1 MAGVD
6 LVLSKAIAE
15 EGYLEKSEAAYK
27 RNPSVLDSK
36 TDGAGSDN
44 YTKYSRDLW
53 TEKYFNSSK
62 QGVAWCAVFVSWCF
76 YQSFGKEKALKLQ
89 CQPTK
94 GNCGA
99 GCSSAANY
107 YKTKAQFYSDP
118 QPGDQIFFYSSDG
131 NGFGHTGIVERVTSS
146 KVYTVEG
153 NTSAGAKVIPNGG
166 AVCRKSYDLN
176 NSRIGGYGRPNWALV
191 DDSPIDDTPYEK
203 KEGEG
208 MIDVVE
214 YNAKVVATTGK
225 TVNLRKTPSSKADV
239 LFAVPVGSTVI
250 VVTHENDEWARVS
263 YTQANGVG
271 INGYM
276 MRKFLE
282 KIPDG
287 MEMPAAANDLNEVPA
302 KLAEMQSLANRLSA
316 LINEVNNALGVTA
329 G

>member
-6 LVLSKAIAE
+6 FVLSKAIAE
-15 EGYLEKSEAAYK
+15 EGYLEKSEAAY
-27 RNPSVLDSK
+27 RANPSVLDSK

-44 YTKYSRDLW
+44 YTKYARDLW
-53 TEKYFNSSK
+53 VEKYFNSSK

-76 YQSFGKEKALKLQ
+76 YQAFGKEKALKLQ

-107 YKTKAQFYSDP
+107 YKTKGQFYSDP
-118 QPGDQIFFYSSDG
+118 EPGDQIFFYSSDG
-131 NGFGHTGIVERVTSS
+131 SGFGHTGIVERVTSS
-146 KVYTVEG
+146 NVYTVEG

-166 AVCRKSYDLN
+166 AVCRKTYALN

-191 DDSPIDDTPYEK
+191 DNEPIDEKPDEK

-208 MIDVVE
+208 MIDFVE
-214 YNAKVVATTGK
+214 YNATVVAETGK
-225 TVNLRKTPSSKADV
+225 TVNLRKSPSSNADV
-239 LFAVPVGSTVI
+239 LIAVPVGSVVI
-250 VVTHENDEWARVS
+250 VVSHENDTWARVS

-282 KIPDG
+282 KVPEGTDTQPASPDT
-287 MEMPAAANDLNEVPA
+287 NDVSA
-302 KLAEMQSLANRLSA
+302 KLAEIESISNRLCE
-316 LINEVNNALGVTA
+316 LIKEVNDALGVTA
-329 G
+329 K